1 MRRTMAVIWFI
12 SLILAACG
20 LVQAPGPTP
29 LPTGTPTP
37 VPTPVP
43 PTATPTPTPEPPSV
57 SFTPAHLT
65 PDTAVRF
72 LAEGAGMDEEEL
84 QRQWAS
90 RVWRGSGDEEQSVWV
105 VLSREVLDEIISSD
119 PLLSEQAYNERPSP
133 QKDISPYQQIS
144 SQRVAVILNESPWA
158 KIMTTLLNSPYQ
170 RAIFEGNMF
179 FATYVGGKPALIN
192 PRPELLRE
200 AIKREYIPIEE
211 VTRANIYTLTEN
223 GQLEIK
229 SIQFPKAP
237 NGIVWGNF
245 AYHWSDKLGTYV
257 GHDLYQIKF
266 VYDCQSKLWR
276 EISPQEYLTGK
287 YEILTPE
294 QRIKA
299 IAEEYGGMYGFVN
312 PDGSIK
318 DEAVRILY
326 DAEGNPAV
334 LLLVEGKNGAPAEY
348 GLSPR
353 WDSIRVFEA
362 AWKRLNEIDPMIG
375 LLFTRVYGLK
385 IIGENL
391 PRAIIGEPTFCCGR
405 ENYAATYI
413 SGIIA
418 INEENL
424 SDRSITFAMGILL
437 AETRAMAHDDYN
449 RLTNDQNSPYWARI
463 LDPNPGIDKAEF
475 ILEWIEENQSRLTPQ
490 EIKALNSVANHVLNW
505 YRENP

>member
-1 MRRTMAVIWFI
+1 
-12 SLILAACG
+12 
-20 LVQAPGPTP
+20 
-29 LPTGTPTP
+29 
-37 VPTPVP
+37 
-43 PTATPTPTPEPPSV
+43 
-57 SFTPAHLT
+57 
-65 PDTAVRF
+65 
-72 LAEGAGMDEEEL
+72 
-84 QRQWAS
+84 
-90 RVWRGSGDEEQSVWV
+90 
-105 VLSREVLDEIISSD
+105 
-119 PLLSEQAYNERPSP
+119 
-133 QKDISPYQQIS
+133 
-144 SQRVAVILNESPWA
+144 
-158 KIMTTLLNSPYQ
+158 MTTLLNSPYQ
-170 RAIFEGNMF
+170 RSILEGNMF

-192 PRPELLRE
+192 PKPELVRE
-200 AIKREYIPIEE
+200 AIKRGSIPIEE

-223 GQLEIK
+223 GQLEIN
-229 SIQFPKAP
+229 SINFPTTP
-237 NGIVWGNF
+237 NGRVWSNF

-276 EISPQEYLTGK
+276 KISPQEYLTGK

-299 IAEEYGGMYGFVN
+299 IAEEYGEMYGFVN

-353 WDSIRVFEA
+353 WDSIRLFEA

-418 INEENL
+418 INEGSLNI
-424 SDRSITFAMGILL
+424 RSIPFAMEILL
-437 AETRAMAHDDYN
+437 AETRAIAHDYG
-449 RLTNDQNSPYWARI
+449 RLTNDSNAPYWAKI
-463 LDPNPGIDKAEF
+463 LDSNPGIDKAKF
-475 ILEWIEENQSRLTPQ
+475 VLEWIEEHQSELTPQ
-490 EIKALNSVANHVLNW
+490 ERKALTSFANGVLDWYQKNW
-505 YRENP
+505 